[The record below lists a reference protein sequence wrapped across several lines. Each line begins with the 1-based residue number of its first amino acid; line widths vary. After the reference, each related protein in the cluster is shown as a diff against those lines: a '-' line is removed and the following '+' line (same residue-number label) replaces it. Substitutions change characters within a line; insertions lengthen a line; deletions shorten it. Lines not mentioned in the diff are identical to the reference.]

1 MKTIQKQIPDGYE
14 IDNFDPK
21 KGEVKFKKI
30 PKDIKDRIKTFD
42 DVLKENGITR
52 KEFEKT
58 CKDLPPHKIASNMI
72 EEITKAVNEDW
83 VADWYNHSQYKYIP
97 YFICSASGG
106 FSYYGCDTWLSY
118 SYVGVRLCYKSS
130 DLATHF
136 GKLFSDIYK
145 DFLTA

>member
-1 MKTIQKQIPDGYE
+1 MKTLKITIPEGFQVNDLNKETGE
-14 IDNFDPK
+14 ITFSP
-21 KGEVKFKKI
+21 I
-30 PKDIKDRIKTFD
+30 PKSIKDRIKTFD

-97 YFICSASGG
+97 YFICFASGG
-106 FSYYGCDTWLSY
+106 FSYGEYDSWSSGS
-118 SYVGVRLCYKSS
+118 SVGVRLCYKSS

-136 GKLFSDIYK
+136 GKLFTDIYK

>member
-1 MKTIQKQIPDGYE
+1 MKTLKITIPEGFQVNDLNKETGE
-14 IDNFDPK
+14 ITFSP
-21 KGEVKFKKI
+21 I
-30 PKDIKDRIKTFD
+30 PKSIKDRIKTFD

-106 FSYYGCDTWLSY
+106 FSYRGYDIWY
-118 SYVGVRLCYKSS
+118 SASTVGVRLCYKSS

-136 GKLFSDIYK
+136 GKLFTDIYK

>member
-1 MKTIQKQIPDGYE
+1 MKTLKITIPEGFQVNDLNKETGE
-14 IDNFDPK
+14 ITFSP
-21 KGEVKFKKI
+21 I
-30 PKDIKDRIKTFD
+30 PKSIKDRIKTFD

-106 FSYYGCDTWLSY
+106 LSSNGY
-118 SYVGVRLCYKSS
+118 SLWASFSYVGVRLCYKSS

-136 GKLFSDIYK
+136 GKLFTDIYK